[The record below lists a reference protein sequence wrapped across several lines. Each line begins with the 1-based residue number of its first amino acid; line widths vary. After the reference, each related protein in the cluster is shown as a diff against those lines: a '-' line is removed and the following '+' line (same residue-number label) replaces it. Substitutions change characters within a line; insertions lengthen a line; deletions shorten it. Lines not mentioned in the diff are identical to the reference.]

1 MTGNTSN
8 GSKSKSSCY
17 AGKKYTKHILFK
29 AIIILGKILKIP
41 KSLFSKRMKLINNL
55 RVLKY
60 ITVTKNILTSVT
72 L

>member
-41 KSLFSKRMKLINNL
+41 KSLFSKRMKLINN
-55 RVLKY
+55 
-60 ITVTKNILTSVT
+60 
-72 L
+72 